1 MTQKSY
7 QWELKQFQDLKN
19 TSLYAL
25 LQLRVEVFII
35 EQNCIFQDLDDKDQA
50 CHHLLAW
57 DGEILIAG
65 ARIVPQGVSYPDY
78 PSIGRVVN
86 KQTYRGTGVGKMLM
100 QQAIAHCIALYGDT
114 GIKIGAQ
121 YYLKSFYESLGFI
134 AKGDIYDEDGI
145 DHIKMI
151 RPAGL

>member
-1 MTQKSY
+1 MTKKSY
-7 QWELKQFQDLKN
+7 QWELKPFQDLKN
-19 TSLYAL
+19 EDLYLL

-35 EQNCIFQDLDDKDQA
+35 EQNCIFQDLDGKDKA
-50 CHHLLAW
+50 CHHLLGW
-57 DGEILIAG
+57 DGSTLVAG

-86 KQTYRGTGVGKMLM
+86 RQTYRGKGAGKELM
-100 QQAIAHCIALYGDT
+100 QEAIAHCIALYGDT

-121 YYLKSFYESLGFI
+121 YYLKGFYESLGFV
-134 AKGDIYDEDGI
+134 AKGEIYDEDGI

>member
-7 QWELKQFQDLKN
+7 QWELIPFQELKN
-19 TSLYAL
+19 ESLYQL

-35 EQNCIFQDLDDKDQA
+35 EQNCIFQDLDGKDQA
-50 CHHLLAW
+50 CHHLLGW
-57 DGEILIAG
+57 DGSVLVAS
-65 ARIVPQGVSYPDY
+65 ARIVPQGVSYADY

-86 KQTYRGTGVGKMLM
+86 RQSYRGKGAGKELM
-100 QQAIAHCIALYGDT
+100 QEAIAHCISLYGDT

-121 YYLKSFYESLGFI
+121 YYLKGFYESLGFI
-134 AKGDIYDEDGI
+134 ATGDIYDEDGI

>member
-7 QWELKQFQDLKN
+7 QWELIPFQDLSN
-19 TSLYAL
+19 QSLYQL
-25 LQLRVEVFII
+25 LQLRIEVFII
-35 EQNCIFQDLDDKDQA
+35 EQNCIFQDLDGKDQA
-50 CHHLLAW
+50 CHHLLGW
-57 DGEILIAG
+57 DADTLVAS

-86 KQTYRGTGVGKMLM
+86 RQSFRGKGAGKELM
-100 QQAIAHCIALYGDT
+100 QEAIARCIALYGDT

-121 YYLKSFYESLGFI
+121 YYLKGFYESLGFV
-134 AKGDIYDEDGI
+134 ATGDIYDEDGI

>member
-1 MTQKSY
+1 MIQKSY
-7 QWELKQFQDLKN
+7 QWELIPFQDLKN
-19 TSLYAL
+19 ESLYAL

-35 EQNCIFQDLDDKDQA
+35 EQNCIFQDLDGKDQA
-50 CHHLLAW
+50 CLHLLGW
-57 DGEILIAG
+57 DGPTLVAS
-65 ARIVPQGVSYPDY
+65 ARIVPQGVAYPDY

-86 KQTYRGTGVGKMLM
+86 RQSYRRKGAGKELM
-100 QQAIAHCIALYGDT
+100 QEAIAHCIALYGDT

-121 YYLKSFYESLGFI
+121 YYLKNFYESLGFV
-134 AKGDIYDEDGI
+134 ATGDIYDEDGI